1 MYLSPEQQVQR
12 LDQLTAQ
19 AEQYRSLSP
28 DVLSRSPGPGKWN
41 LIQIYVHLNLAY
53 AAYSDKIDQLL
64 ARLPDTDTA
73 HPIALKG
80 ISGFFIRSISPQ
92 DGKRK
97 WKVKTLPWFRPQAIA
112 PSYDSQEEV
121 FETFLHNQAHLKT
134 AILASTHKDCR
145 KGRLISAIGPIVRF
159 RLPDCFEFILSHAE
173 RHMIQAEEAIG
184 KQPSA
189 TPPD

>member
-1 MYLSPEQQVQR
+1 MNLSPEQQGQR
-12 LDQLTAQ
+12 LDRLTAQ

-53 AAYSDKIDQLL
+53 EAYHDKIDQLL

-80 ISGFFIRSISPQ
+80 LSGFFIRSISPR

-97 WKVKTLPWFRPQAIA
+97 WKVKTLPRYRPKAIA
-112 PSYDSQEEV
+112 PLSDSQKEV
-121 FETFLHNQAHLKT
+121 FDTYFQYQTHLKA

-145 KGRLISAIGPIVRF
+145 KGRLVSGIGPIVRF
-159 RLPDCFEFILSHAE
+159 RLPECFEFILTHAE
-173 RHMIQAEEAIG
+173 RHMIQAEEVISN
-184 KQPSA
+184 QSPV